1 VSARAAR
8 PDTNV
13 AGIILA
19 GGRASRFGRDKL
31 AEPVAGRPLLHHA
44 AEALAPLVD
53 ELILVIPPGATP
65 PAIPPVRLDGRPV
78 RIVRD
83 PEAFGG
89 PLLAVAAALEAT
101 NAARCL
107 LVGGDMPSLQAP
119 VLRAMLAALGE
130 GGADV
135 VLLES
140 PGPLQSMPAA
150 LRTAAAR
157 VAAGQARADGARAL
171 RALYGRLRT
180 RALPLATWTALDPGR
195 WTLRDVDTPGDLPR
209 EMGDLPREPGASP
222 DGRRPI
228 RRRASP

>member
-1 VSARAAR
+1 MSGPAAR
-8 PDTNV
+8 PRTDT

-31 AEPVAGRPLLHHA
+31 AEPLAGRPLLHHA

-53 ELILVIPPGATP
+53 ELLLVIAPGATTP
-65 PAIPPVRLDGRPV
+65 LIPAARLAGTPIRV
-78 RIVRD
+78 VRD
-83 PEAFGG
+83 PEPFGG

-101 NAARCL
+101 EAAHCL
-107 LVGGDMPSLQAP
+107 LVGGDMPSLQPP

-130 GGADV
+130 GGSDV
-135 VLLES
+135 ILLES

-157 VAAGQARADGARAL
+157 VAAGQAQADGARAL

-180 RALPLATWTALDPGR
+180 RSLPLSSWSTLDPER
-195 WTLRDVDTPGDLPR
+195 RTLRDVDTPGDLPR
-209 EMGDLPREPGASP
+209 
-222 DGRRPI
+222 
-228 RRRASP
+228 